1 MSISKTLIAATLA
14 VGVVGTSSAAFAGP
28 FSPSNSPV
36 MIRTADAC
44 DAYAKDYANWRA
56 GNRTTRVAAGA
67 IIGGLA
73 GGLLFGAPVL
83 GAGVGVVAQAAVH
96 QPQWQAEYGNAYAAC
111 ISGAALPQ
119 PWLF

>member
-1 MSISKTLIAATLA
+1 MNITKTLIAATLA
-14 VGVVGTSSAAFAGP
+14 VGVVGTSTIAASASP
-28 FSPSNSPV
+28 FTPAPV
-36 MIRTADAC
+36 VIRTADAC

-67 IIGGLA
+67 IIGGVA
-73 GGLLFGAPVL
+73 GGLLFGTPVL
-83 GAGVGVVAQAAVH
+83 GGVIGVAAQAAVH

-111 ISGAALPQ
+111 VGGAALPQ